1 MRRIKPLFTLVL
13 LPTVY
18 ILTACVLPAST
29 GVPETSVP
37 PTEMGPKT
45 AYTAAAETLVS
56 QLTSEATLLPLLL
69 PQTFMPLVEEASVT
83 PVVIVLPN
91 QEPISTEAPTSQIS
105 ADSTATA
112 TVPLATFTATIPPA
126 PTYPPSD
133 LGIPTWHDPLTSGVN
148 WPLYEDAHSRFVF
161 KENKLFLA
169 AKNLDWWDGWMLT
182 RTVLKNFYLEAN
194 FKTGKCGGSDRYG
207 LVFRQ
212 GYLFGL
218 SCDGKYSLKM
228 WNGVQSIIIQD
239 WTLSDFINKGGDQ
252 INRLRVKAEG
262 NKFSLFA
269 NGNLLGELSDPSFQ
283 QGQFGFFVGA
293 MQTPNFEVAVDQ
305 VATWELP

>member
-1 MRRIKPLFTLVL
+1 MLRIKPLLTPVL
-13 LPTVY
+13 LFAIF
-18 ILTACVLPAST
+18 ILAACVLPAT
-29 GVPETSVP
+29 TAVPETGVP

-45 AYTAAAETLVS
+45 AYTAAAETMLA
-56 QLTSEATLLPLLL
+56 QLTSEATLLPFLL
-69 PQTFMPLVEEASVT
+69 PQTSTPLEAEAFVT
-83 PVVIVLPN
+83 PVVIVLPT
-91 QEPISTEAPTSQIS
+91 QEAISTEAASTEVPAAT
-105 ADSTATA
+105 TATA
-112 TVPLATFTATIPPA
+112 TEVLATSVPTIPPA

-133 LGIPTWHDPLTSGVN
+133 LGPPTWHDPLTSGVN

-169 AKNLDWWDGWMLT
+169 AKNQDWWDGWMLT

-194 FKTGKCGGSDRYG
+194 FKTGKCGGLDRYG

-228 WNGVQSIIIQD
+228 WNGVQSIVIQD
-239 WTLSDFINKGGDQ
+239 WTSSDFVQKGGDQ
-252 INRLRVKAEG
+252 TNRLRVKAEG
-262 NKFSLFA
+262 NEFSLYA
-269 NGNLLGELSDPSFQ
+269 NGNLLVEVSDPSFQ

-293 MQTPNFEVAVDQ
+293 MDTPSFEVTVDQ